1 MGKNFHMQ
9 QLRFQIVISKNLNL
23 FSMNRRAL
31 DFCWGS
37 LFLVLFLACKT
48 LAKHGTSTNGTD
60 SSLVETRKCNNV
72 YFYEASNKKIEN
84 LLQEMNG
91 RLLKLQHDMHMLI
104 GNKTV
109 QTRKLWTV
117 KFVGNLSFHFVCVL
131 RIHVAN

>member
-1 MGKNFHMQ
+1 MQ
-9 QLRFQIVISKNLNL
+9 QLRFQVVTSKKLNL
-23 FSMNRRAL
+23 FNMNRRAL

-37 LFLVLFLACKT
+37 LFLVLFLACKP

-91 RLLKLQHDMHMLI
+91 RLIKLQHDMNMLI

-117 KFVGNLSFHFVCVL
+117 KFVCNLSFHFVCFL